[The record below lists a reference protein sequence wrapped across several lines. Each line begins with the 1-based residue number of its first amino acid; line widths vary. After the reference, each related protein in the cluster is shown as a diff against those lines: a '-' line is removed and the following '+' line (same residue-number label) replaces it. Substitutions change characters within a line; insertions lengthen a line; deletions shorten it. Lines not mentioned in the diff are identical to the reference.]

1 MILPPRLGMDR
12 MNRTDLLLLLLY
24 AAGPSGKNCETI
36 GGKTRLQK
44 EVFLA
49 QKDLKDN
56 NIKSNYYFRS
66 YHYGPYSIE
75 LYDDVNWLAS
85 EGIIE
90 IRKIRLEKRGIYT
103 EYKLTRKGIE
113 EMEQKLD
120 DPKLKKSF
128 DIISRIK
135 KEYNKMSIVSLVEFT
150 HKKYPEYDGKK

>member
-1 MILPPRLGMDR
+1 MILKPRPEMDR

-24 AAGPSGKNCETI
+24 AAGPTEKYCETI

-49 QKDLKDN
+49 QKGLRDN
-56 NIKSNYYFRS
+56 NIKSNYYFRP

-75 LYDDVNWLAS
+75 LYDDVNWLIS

-103 EYKLTRKGIE
+103 EYKLTSKGIT
-113 EMEQKLD
+113 EMEQKID
-120 DPKLKKSF
+120 DPNLKKSF
-128 DIISRIK
+128 EIISGIK
-135 KEYNKMSIVSLVEFT
+135 KQYNRMNIVSLVEYT
-150 HKKYPEYDGKK
+150 HNKYPEYDGSK

>member
-1 MILPPRLGMDR
+1 MILAPRPRMDR

-49 QKDLKDN
+49 QKDLKDKQ
-56 NIKSNYYFRS
+56 IKSNYYFRP

-85 EGIIE
+85 EDIIE
-90 IRKIRLEKRGIYT
+90 IRKIRLEKKGIYT
-103 EYKLTRKGIE
+103 EYKLTNKGIK
-113 EMEQKLD
+113 EMELKLD
-120 DPKLKKSF
+120 DPKMKKSF
-128 DIISRIK
+128 DIISRVK
-135 KEYNKMSIVSLVEFT
+135 KQ
-150 HKKYPEYDGKK
+150 

>member
-1 MILPPRLGMDR
+1 MILKPKPGMDR
-12 MNRTDLLLLLLY
+12 MNRTDLLLFLLY

-49 QKDLKDN
+49 QKDLKDK
-56 NIKSNYYFRS
+56 NIKSNYFFRP

-103 EYKLTRKGIE
+103 EYKLTSKGIN

-120 DPKLKKSF
+120 DPNMKISF
-128 DIISRIK
+128 DIISGIK
-135 KEYNKMSIVSLVEFT
+135 KQYNKMNIVSLVEYT
-150 HKKYPEYDGKK
+150 HNKYPEYDGSK